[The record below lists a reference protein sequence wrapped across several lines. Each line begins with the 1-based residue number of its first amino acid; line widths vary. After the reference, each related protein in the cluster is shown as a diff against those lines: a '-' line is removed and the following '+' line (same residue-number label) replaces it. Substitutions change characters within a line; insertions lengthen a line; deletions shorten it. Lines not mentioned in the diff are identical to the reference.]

1 MWMKISEG
9 KGNGELQER
18 IFKLNKMEKD
28 LYDNFQTVKNNQ
40 LLWGKTT
47 MDANGKATIQT
58 EDGRPLISGDGLIA
72 QIERFA
78 SKFKYAK
85 LNINIIDKVMEQM
98 TAKAKNATGNQFT
111 FIVNDA
117 LWSQINTSLADWL
130 KLWGSTPTMM
140 YSKAA
145 GKTGGKVTIDN
156 ALQVG
161 ASFQSY
167 VVNGNTITFMVDR
180 ALTKEYPDKG
190 YGICL
195 DTTPDVDS
203 NQPAIASFTLA
214 GAEFITSKYP
224 GVGGIDGITSGIV
237 SSPVAGARL
246 IVCGYAGIAMFAPY
260 KTFILEQI

>member
-1 MWMKISEG
+1 MWLKISEG

-40 LLWGKTT
+40 LLWGKT
-47 MDANGKATIQT
+47 TIQT

-111 FIVNDA
+111 FIVNDI

-156 ALQVG
+156 AQVVG

-167 VVNGNTITFMVDR
+167 TVNGNTITFMVDR
-180 ALTKEYPDKG
+180 ALSKEYDKG

-224 GVGGIDGITSGIV
+224 GKTTSY
-237 SSPVAGARL
+237 ARL
-246 IVCGYAGIAMFAPY
+246 VA
-260 KTFILEQI
+260 